1 MIIKKLTLKNR
12 RFPEVLRNMAKPPA
26 QIYTAGAPLES
37 LLKRPRVAIV
47 GSRRITPYG
56 RQVTTQLAG
65 ELAEQGV
72 VIISGLAL
80 GIDAAAHQAALDAG
94 GLAIAVL
101 PSPIEKIVPAMNR
114 PLARR
119 IIEWGGALVTEYGE
133 DDKTFKQNFIAR
145 NRLVSGLAD
154 VLLIT
159 EASEKSGSLHTANFA
174 LQQGKDVLA
183 VPGNI
188 TSLTSAG
195 TNNLIKSGATPV
207 TSYLDVLHVLGLKDH
222 STKAREIRG
231 RNANEQTVLDL
242 LLAGT
247 NDGAELLEKSGLSA
261 SSFSQVLT
269 MLELSGKICPLGAN
283 QWSLS

>member
-1 MIIKKLTLKNR
+1 M
-12 RFPEVLRNMAKPPA
+12 RNMAKPPA